1 MITKEQLDKMK
12 REDVCKL
19 LRQKQMSCRTIAE
32 EVEMYNTDQEYI
44 TIREWLCEHPNG
56 RV

>member
-32 EVEMYNTDQEYI
+32 EVKMYYTDQEYI
-44 TIREWLCEHPNG
+44 TIREWLCEHTNG

>member
-1 MITKEQLDKMK
+1 MEKEQLDKMK

-32 EVEMYNTDQEYI
+32 EVEMYYTDQEYI